1 MSTADKFME
10 NRIIYIKGGRAI
22 EEANRLIPRI
32 GELPDGG
39 PDKFL
44 LAVLHFAKDAT
55 FRLVSL
61 GPETM
66 RTRIGNREVVE
77 YGARSE
83 SRNKL
88 QRRLAFLTSSLAL
101 LIDSIRFRPTRL
113 LCGLDGPIG
122 LFAWLAARL
131 TGAQFVFLGHS
142 ALAMPSTSLPYKLA
156 NRFLCRHA
164 DKVIAHGPFVRD
176 EAIRLGAHDN
186 NVIEFNNALDKEHI
200 ELIQT
205 FPAKPEF
212 PEKHVI
218 VYVGRIEADKGVI
231 DLFEACQQLPDG
243 TPYELR
249 YIGEGSALP
258 ILRQR
263 IESASLGSKIM
274 CTGGLPHESVFRHL
288 HEASIVA
295 TPSQSSFP
303 EGFCKS
309 VMEAF
314 YVGTPVIAPNYGP
327 FPYMV
332 EHQLNGLLH
341 EPDNVDAL
349 SKALRSLIDDP
360 ALYAKVK
367 AGAEQTGLR
376 WTTADSTFSTA
387 IRSIFK

>member
-1 MSTADKFME
+1 ME
-10 NRIIYIKGGRAI
+10 ERIIYIKGGRAI
-22 EEANRLIPRI
+22 EEAHRLIPRI

-44 LAVLHFAKDAT
+44 LAVMYFVKDAA

-61 GPETM
+61 GPETI
-66 RTRIGNREVVE
+66 RTRIGNREIVE
-77 YGARSE
+77 YGARSQ
-83 SRNKL
+83 SNNKL
-88 QRRLAFLTSSLAL
+88 RRRFAFLASALAL
-101 LIDSIRFRPTRL
+101 LTDSIRFRPTRL

-142 ALAMPSTSLPYKLA
+142 ALAMPSTSKPYKLA

-176 EAIRLGAHDN
+176 EAIRLGALAG

-200 ELIQT
+200 ELIQS
-205 FPAKPEF
+205 FPPKPDH

-218 VYVGRIEADKGVI
+218 VYVGRIEEDKGVL
-231 DLFEACQQLPDG
+231 DLLEACRQLPPG
-243 TPYELR
+243 MPFELR

-258 ILRQR
+258 ALRHA
-263 IESASLGSKIM
+263 IEAAGLSTIAI
-274 CTGGLPHESVFRHL
+274 CTGGLPHEAVFRHL
-288 HEASIVA
+288 HQATIVA
-295 TPSQSSFP
+295 TPSQSRFP

-314 YVGTPVIAPNYGP
+314 YVGTPVVAPNYGP

-332 EHQLNGLLH
+332 QNLEDGLLYRS
-341 EPDNVDAL
+341 DDINAL
-349 SKALRSLIDDP
+349 SSALHAVLKNSGLHEKISN
-360 ALYAKVK
+360 
-367 AGAEQTGLR
+367 GAEKKGKR
-376 WTTADSTFSTA
+376 WISPETTFSSA
-387 IRSIFK
+387 VAQVFNSGR